1 MADTLSPIMATW
13 CVSLTFSYEEDDKCS
28 DECDDKSNETFGQ
41 VGQRGGP
48 EEVLEF
54 SKRTAEQ
61 VKAILDQGQV
71 RQLCG
76 SFIPDICHFF
86 TRATFLENKI
96 YIEIT
101 CKLRQNTQ

>member
-1 MADTLSPIMATW
+1 MSKMINAVMSVMKSP
-13 CVSLTFSYEEDDKCS
+13 S
-28 DECDDKSNETFGQ
+28 DYKYNETFGQ

-54 SKRTAEQ
+54 SKRTAER

-76 SFIPDICHFF
+76 SYSGMHEPLSHSSHDQKKP
-86 TRATFLENKI
+86 RWP
-96 YIEIT
+96 
-101 CKLRQNTQ
+101 